1 MRFPRIGGGYD
12 RDVAALT
19 RALDAVRANPRLRR
33 IGWASLTGDVFAG
46 SALGILPA
54 VLREHLGLDEHAAS
68 AAFTAGDNPG
78 MFSFVAGVV
87 LAAVL
92 SGVTGFG
99 LVRALTG
106 VGMAATSAGFRRP
119 LLAR

>member
-54 VLREHLGLDEHAAS
+54 VLREHLGLE
-68 AAFTAGDNPG
+68 
-78 MFSFVAGVV
+78 
-87 LAAVL
+87 
-92 SGVTGFG
+92 GFG

-106 VGMAATSAGFRRP
+106 VGMAATSVGFRRP